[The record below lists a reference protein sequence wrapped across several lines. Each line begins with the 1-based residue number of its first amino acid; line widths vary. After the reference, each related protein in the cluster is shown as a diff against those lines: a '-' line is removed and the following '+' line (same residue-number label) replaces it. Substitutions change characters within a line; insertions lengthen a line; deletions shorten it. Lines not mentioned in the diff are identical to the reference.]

1 MWANSQVS
9 YRHTIL
15 NVDSY
20 LKVFLRVLDEHLE
33 NNLYISNN
41 NLSFEPSGGKF
52 NDKEMT
58 T

>member
-15 NVDSY
+15 NVDY
-20 LKVFLRVLDEHLE
+20 CLKVFLRVLDEHLE

-41 NLSFEPSGGKF
+41 NPSFEPLGGKF

>member
-1 MWANSQVS
+1 M
-9 YRHTIL
+9 
-15 NVDSY
+15 NVDYY

-41 NLSFEPSGGKF
+41 NPSFEPLGGKF
-52 NDKEMT
+52 NDKEIT